1 MPFLDITREALRK
14 FVKSRGDASGAAT
27 FEGAC
32 DQLGVKFVKKNGWI
46 PTGFFQYNGIGL
58 ANGLYRRIRK
68 DEGRAKSEPFVQRVT
83 EEVHKHHSSHSA
95 ATIASYKGWRVANM
109 SADDPGQHTIHS
121 LYYCTATHELD
132 ANLLRS
138 VLGTLVSLNAPS
150 VGPVQQAYAI
160 LLSSLQD
167 NGELWDEKVKTRL
180 KSGVSSHHAGGF
192 IEICARLTAVDC
204 VGAWLDMHL
213 GDPNVL
219 ALVIAA
225 LSWGTPQRNDGGRQ
239 RFVTFA
245 LPSVGDGTSKRKAS
259 APSAPTT
266 EEPRRSKR
274 GKVKSVLDTP
284 PANEDATITR
294 PVPERTL
301 KRKLP
306 HAPDATPGATRR
318 SKRGK
323 VPLSRNPVMGGE
335 SVLVATPADE
345 HKGSSNSSES
355 KTTAASKVKTRRT
368 WDMSWLQS
376 IEVRVFS
383 MFFSCTLHLPFMVF
397 INCQKQYAGC

>member
-1 MPFLDITREALRK
+1 MPFLDITREALRN
-14 FVKSRGDASGAAT
+14 FVKCRGDASGAAT

-32 DQLGVKFVKKNGWI
+32 DQLGVKFVDKNGWI

-58 ANGLYRRIRK
+58 GNGLYRRIRK
-68 DEGRAKSEPFVQRVT
+68 DESRDKSEPFVQRVT

-95 ATIASYKGWRVANM
+95 ATIASYQGWRVANM

-150 VGPVQQAYAI
+150 VGPVQQAYA
-160 LLSSLQD
+160 LLLDSLA
-167 NGELWDEKVKTRL
+167 NSGELWDEKVKTRL
-180 KSGVSSHHAGGF
+180 KSGVSSLHAGGLTN
-192 IEICARLTAVDC
+192 ICAKLTSVDC
-204 VGAWLDMHL
+204 VGAWLDAHL

-245 LPSVGDGTSKRKAS
+245 LPTVSDGTSKRKAG
-259 APSAPTT
+259 APTT

-274 GKVKSVLDTP
+274 GKVDL
-284 PANEDATITR
+284 AW
-294 PVPERTL
+294 
-301 KRKLP
+301 
-306 HAPDATPGATRR
+306 
-318 SKRGK
+318 
-323 VPLSRNPVMGGE
+323 NPVMVDE
-335 SVLVATPADE
+335 RVLAAAPADE
-345 HKGSSNSSES
+345 RTVSSNSSES
-355 KTTAASKVKTRRT
+355 KTTATPKVKPRRT

-376 IEVRVFS
+376 IEVRVIS
-383 MFFSCTLHLPFMVF
+383 MLFSCTLHLPFMVF